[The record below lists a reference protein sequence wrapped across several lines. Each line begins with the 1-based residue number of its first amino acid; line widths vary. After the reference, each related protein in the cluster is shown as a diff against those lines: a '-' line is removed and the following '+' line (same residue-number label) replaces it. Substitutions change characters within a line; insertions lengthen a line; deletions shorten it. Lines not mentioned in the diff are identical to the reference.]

1 MLGKAVF
8 EGICIDVNLAPV
20 LLATVLNKQLCPFD
34 ELSTL
39 DPELYKNLTFVKHYK
54 EDIRDL
60 ELTFAHS
67 EELLGKVGGILDCKK
82 FVLFLF

>member
-20 LLATVLNKQLCPFD
+20 LLATVLGKQLCPFD

-39 DPELYKNLTFVKHYK
+39 DPELYKNLTFVKHYN
-54 EDIRDL
+54 EDIKDL
-60 ELTFAHS
+60 ELTFSYNEDA
-67 EELLGKVGGILDCKK
+67 LGKVVWNHLI
-82 FVLFLF
+82 